1 MPDKVTSL
9 DLKLAHE
16 EWRKERDQHRHALN
30 LWGQWYRE
38 VGGPEAWSEFAEMV
52 RRRVQE

>member
-38 VGGPEAWSEFAEMV
+38 VGGPEAWGEFAEMV
-52 RRRVQE
+52 RRRGQE